1 MRIPPSNM
9 GWQSTAVI
17 KWAIFCQVSR
27 CKENSWQF
35 SVAKYTFLV
44 WRYLNI
50 SLNIFLSLQESF
62 TWKVSEPNFS
72 MIFALPCIRDYHSPC
87 TRVQYGRW
95 IRVGIWFMNREQEST
110 DPCLINPE
118 GWTFQSCD
126 CSRWSQPASAAP
138 RRRARTARRCTGLAA
153 EVVSPDYQTSGGINS
168 LKFIYWQGSLAAS
181 HQTSKKGGWGPSPG
195 QERET
200 NPRSTW

>member
-44 WRYLNI
+44 WRYLYI

-110 DPCLINPE
+110 DPCLVNPE
-118 GWTFQSCD
+118 GWTFPFPKLWLLKVIPTCICCPSKESKD
-126 CSRWSQPASAAP
+126 CSALY
-138 RRRARTARRCTGLAA
+138 RACSWGRVAGL
-153 EVVSPDYQTSGGINS
+153 SNIWWN
-168 LKFIYWQGSLAAS
+168 
-181 HQTSKKGGWGPSPG
+181 
-195 QERET
+195 
-200 NPRSTW
+200 

>member
-1 MRIPPSNM
+1 M
-9 GWQSTAVI
+9 
-17 KWAIFCQVSR
+17 
-27 CKENSWQF
+27 
-35 SVAKYTFLV
+35 
-44 WRYLNI
+44 
-50 SLNIFLSLQESF
+50 
-62 TWKVSEPNFS
+62 SEPNFS

-110 DPCLINPE
+110 DPCLVNPE
-118 GWTFQSCD
+118 GWTFPLQSCD

-181 HQTSKKGGWGPSPG
+181 HQTSKKRWVGSKPWTRKRDKPQEHLVVLGGEGLAYRLVVWVQGHDLPPPDQVWNHQTTQCG
-195 QERET
+195 AR
-200 NPRSTW
+200 